1 MAPGMLNM
9 CAANRSITKGI
20 EDAKKFVYGVVFIV
34 ALQAFNGFYFA
45 EYLQDHPAVTVN
57 LKFIGSLVFITITLF
72 FIYKGIQSRIQEPN
86 LKIITKPSRFSAFT
100 NGAFLSAINVLPVP
114 YYSFLSLYF
123 SSFIHGFFDIF
134 NGFAFA
140 LGGVLGTATSL
151 LVYVFLFKK
160 YQDKINFFI
169 KNVNFIIAF
178 ITAVIAFFTLY
189 NL

>member
-9 CAANRSITKGI
+9 CAANRSIVKGI
-20 EDAKKFVYGVVFIV
+20 ADAKKFVYGVIIIV
-34 ALQAFNGFYFA
+34 AFQAFNGFYFA
-45 EYLQDHPAVTVN
+45 EYLQNHPAVAVN

-72 FIYKGIQSRIQEPN
+72 FIYKGIQSRIQEPD
-86 LKIITKPSRFSAFT
+86 LKVTTKTSRFSAFA

-123 SSFIHGFFDIF
+123 SSFTPHFFDIC
-134 NGFAFA
+134 NGIAFA
-140 LGGVLGTATSL
+140 LGGVLGTAVAL
-151 LVYVFLFKK
+151 FIYVYLFKK
-160 YQDKINFFI
+160 YQNKVNFFI

-178 ITAVIAFFTLY
+178 ITAAIAFFTLY